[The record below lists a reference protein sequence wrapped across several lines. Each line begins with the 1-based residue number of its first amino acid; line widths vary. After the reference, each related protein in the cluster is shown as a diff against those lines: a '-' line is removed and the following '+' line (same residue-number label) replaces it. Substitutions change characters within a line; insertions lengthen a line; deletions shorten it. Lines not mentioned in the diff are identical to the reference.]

1 MALVVEVTLAVLTVI
16 SSVLVRVGEFNGLAV
31 MEKVIVLL
39 VPSAMLNTLP
49 LKYSFVE
56 KTNSSMSAESKEQYD
71 TIKVK
76 VMINNNHFNAIY
88 QSTLRPT

>member
-16 SSVLVRVGEFNGLAV
+16 PSVLVRVGEFNGLAV

>member
-16 SSVLVRVGEFNGLAV
+16 PSVLVRVGEFNGLAV

-49 LKYSFVE
+49 LRYSFVE